1 MGVVGGANGGRRTL
15 RVGVRVPDVASLGGR
30 APAAVSWPIF
40 TLTMGGAAATP
51 PVAEAGVTGTAAV
64 NLREPPAP
72 KGIILDAPLC
82 DFLSRQ
88 NE

>member
-1 MGVVGGANGGRRTL
+1 MGVVGGADGGRWTL

-30 APAAVSWPIF
+30 GVSWSIF

-72 KGIILDAPLC
+72 KGIILDAPL
-82 DFLSRQ
+82 
-88 NE
+88 